1 MKVFFSDDFFDI
13 NFNMVKREFYFVA
26 DQMSRIIYIENGI
39 ETLLEQKAE
48 ELIGKNLS
56 DIIGEQ
62 KVLIQ
67 FKEAADRENTISIP
81 VLTKSKI
88 ITHINILYRS
98 HYVEGIHKG
107 YYGSII
113 NVTKEKD
120 LEHRHQLLT
129 RILDNSKDVIYYF
142 RVEPKGFEYISKSIE
157 KVLGYTPEDYY
168 NDPELVFSTAH
179 PDYLKELIDK
189 AEGNADY
196 SKPIITRWRDKNGL
210 YHCVE
215 DYSIPEY
222 NMFGEL
228 IGVFGVC
235 RDVTN
240 KLK

>member
-1 MKVFFSDDFFDI
+1 MKSFFGNDFSDI

-26 DQMSRIIYIENGI
+26 DQMSRIVYIEDGI

-67 FKEAADRENTISIP
+67 FKEVADRENIIAIP
-81 VLTKSKI
+81 VLTKSKV

-98 HYVEGIHKG
+98 HYVDGIHKG

-113 NVTKEKD
+113 NVTKEKE
-120 LEHRHQLLT
+120 LEYRHQLLT
-129 RILDNSKDVIYYF
+129 RILDNSKDIIYYF

-157 KVLGYTPEDYY
+157 KVLGYSPEDYY

-196 SKPIITRWRDKNGL
+196 SKPIITRWRDKNNV
-210 YHCVE
+210 YHCIE

-235 RDVTN
+235 RDVTD
-240 KLK
+240 KFK